1 MKGEIDGVAHFSFT
15 TDVWTTNVS
24 NDSLL
29 SLTAHWLTDS
39 FARKTVVLHIQ
50 LLEEAHTGVYL
61 AEKLTDMLDSW
72 EIPMNKVHLVLRDN
86 GANMV
91 KAMRDASLPAIGCFA
106 HTLQLVVH
114 DGVLSQRAVNGLLAV
129 CRKIVGHF
137 KHSTVAYHRLKEIQ
151 QTLGLPQHRL
161 KQDEPTRW
169 NSSLYMIQSVIEQKV
184 ALAAYATEH
193 GIAQLSA
200 HQLDLAN
207 KVVAALLPVEEIT
220 KSISADAASV
230 SVVLPYIRMLT
241 KSLEKH
247 HHDDGVQGM
256 KREMLKSLRGRYGDA
271 ESNEFLVCSSF
282 LDPHFKDKC
291 FSSGQ
296 VKTVARE
303 LLQQRLSALST
314 PVHASENIDSEEPAP
329 KRSRTALLECFSEI
343 LQEAGASV
351 SEDSENEIARYLS
364 EPLIEF
370 HKGNQYLTWWAN
382 NQNRFPSLA
391 KLAQKYLCAPPTSV
405 PSERLFSLAGDV
417 YDEKRNRL
425 APERAETL
433 LFIN

>member
-1 MKGEIDGVAHFSFT
+1 M
-15 TDVWTTNVS
+15 
-24 NDSLL
+24 
-29 SLTAHWLTDS
+29 
-39 FARKTVVLHIQ
+39 
-50 LLEEAHTGVYL
+50 
-61 AEKLTDMLDSW
+61 
-72 EIPMNKVHLVLRDN
+72 
-86 GANMV
+86 
-91 KAMRDASLPAIGCFA
+91 
-106 HTLQLVVH
+106 
-114 DGVLSQRAVNGLLAV
+114 
-129 CRKIVGHF
+129 
-137 KHSTVAYHRLKEIQ
+137 
-151 QTLGLPQHRL
+151 
-161 KQDEPTRW
+161 
-169 NSSLYMIQSVIEQKV
+169 
-184 ALAAYATEH
+184 
-193 GIAQLSA
+193 
-200 HQLDLAN
+200 
-207 KVVAALLPVEEIT
+207 EEIT
-220 KSISADAASV
+220 KSTSADAASV

-247 HHDDGVQGM
+247 HDDDVVQGM

-271 ESNEFLVCSSF
+271 ESNEFLVLSSI
-282 LDPHFKDKC
+282 LDPRFKDKC

-314 PVHASENIDSEEPAP
+314 PVHASENIDSEEPSP

-351 SEDSENEIARYLS
+351 SEDSENEVARYLS

-391 KLAQKYLCAPPTSV
+391 KLAQKYLRAPPTSV

-425 APERAETL
+425 APERVETL
-433 LFIN
+433 LFIKSNYNVFGHKC